1 MMKITDTRF
10 TMDRRTDNP
19 PHGFNW
25 RGKRILIVED
35 DYANYLFFHEM
46 LADAQACLIRAV
58 SLQEAYDM
66 LSEVTRFDLLLVNN
80 SIPGN
85 ENCRSVKK
93 MKLLWPGLRIIAI
106 SGCESQ
112 ERHSRCYPCGCDAVI
127 DHHVDS
133 YEMLTLVNEMFCSVS

>member
-1 MMKITDTRF
+1 
-10 TMDRRTDNP
+10 MDRRTDRP
-19 PHGFNW
+19 PLGFNW
-25 RGKRILIVED
+25 RGKKILIVED

-66 LSEVTRFDLLLVNN
+66 LSEVTRFDLLLINN

-85 ENCRSVKK
+85 ENCRSIKK

-112 ERHSRCYPCGCDAVI
+112 ERHTRCYPCGCDAVI

-133 YEMLTLVNEMFCSVS
+133 YEMLTLVNDMFYSVS

>member
-10 TMDRRTDNP
+10 TMDRRTAMP

-25 RGKRILIVED
+25 RGKKILIVED

-112 ERHSRCYPCGCDAVI
+112 ERHNKCYPCGCDAVI

-133 YEMLTLVNEMFCSVS
+133 YEMLTLVNEMFYSVS

>member
-1 MMKITDTRF
+1 MVKLTDTRF
-10 TMDRRTDNP
+10 SMDRRIDVP
-19 PHGFNW
+19 QHGFNW

-66 LSEVTRFDLLLVNN
+66 LSEVTMFDLLLINN

-106 SGCESQ
+106 AGCESR
-112 ERHSRCYPCGCDAVI
+112 ERHARCHPCGCDAVI

-133 YEMLTLVNEMFCSVS
+133 FEMLTLVNEMFFPVN